1 MAGFDSV
8 VVDLSSL
15 PMEENI
21 RQTRTAV
28 EELKNIRPE
37 ILVEG
42 EIGDIGSGSQVHDT
56 AHDSRT
62 GLTTAVEAKQ
72 FVEETKIDILA
83 PAVGN
88 MHGMLKSMVTGGTK
102 KHLDIERIRDIKQQ
116 TQVFMTL
123 HGASG
128 TDDGDLRR
136 AIAAGIT
143 VIHINTEVRL
153 AWRRGLNSA
162 LSTQPNEIVPYKIL
176 PKAIDTVKQ
185 RVAARLALFS
195 SGGVAREKD
204 SRLADDVS

>member
-1 MAGFDSV
+1 
-8 VVDLSSL
+8 
-15 PMEENI
+15 
-21 RQTRTAV
+21 
-28 EELKNIRPE
+28 
-37 ILVEG
+37 VEG